1 MHMSILKLI
10 TYINWILILLYGSS
24 VVWALLQVNNPS
36 HEMPRAESLIK
47 IVGLF
52 LLLALL
58 ALNIAPYPWMK
69 IAALVLVSLLL
80 LLMRWFAD

>member
-1 MHMSILKLI
+1 MSIFKVI

-24 VVWALLQVNNPS
+24 VVWAFLQVNNPS

-47 IVGLF
+47 IVGFF
-52 LLLALL
+52 LLLVLL